1 MRAHRQPMLCAVY
14 GILGGTFDPPHV
26 AHLAVAH
33 TAFEQLGLDHVRLM
47 TAGDPWQKSDQ
58 VVAEAHHRWS
68 MTQLAAAEAS
78 YLVPDDTEIV
88 RSGPTYTIDTLDDLG
103 SDAVLI
109 LGTDSALTVPSWH
122 RAEELLSQISI
133 AVVKR
138 PTVSFDE
145 VRAAIGNVFEALEM
159 PTLDLSATQIRSH
172 IARGRSP
179 RFLVP
184 DSVLS
189 YIESNR
195 LYRSEEA

>member
-1 MRAHRQPMLCAVY
+1 MY

-26 AHLAVAH
+26 AHLAAAH
-33 TAFEQLGLDHVRLM
+33 TAYEQLSLDNVRLM
-47 TAGDPWQKSDQ
+47 TAGDPWQKSDR
-58 VVAEAHHRWS
+58 VVAGAHHRWS
-68 MTQLAAAEAS
+68 MTQLAATGAT

-88 RSGPTYTIDTLDDLG
+88 RAGPTYTIDTLDG
-103 SDAVLI
+103 IGPDAVLI
-109 LGTDSALTVPSWH
+109 LGTDAALTIPSWH
-122 RAEELLSQISI
+122 RAEELLARVTI

-145 VRAAIGNVFEALEM
+145 VTAAIGDVYERLDM
-159 PTLDLSATQIRSH
+159 PTLDLSASQIRAH
-172 IARGRSP
+172 IARGDSP

-195 LYRSEEA
+195 LYRSEPE

>member
-1 MRAHRQPMLCAVY
+1 MLWPVY

-26 AHLAVAH
+26 AHLAAAH
-33 TAFEQLGLDHVRLM
+33 TAYEQLNLDHVRLM
-47 TAGDPWQKSDQ
+47 TAGDPWQKSDR
-58 VVAEAHHRWS
+58 VVANAQHRWS

-78 YLVPDDTEIV
+78 YLLPDDTEVV
-88 RSGPTYTIDTLDDLG
+88 RSGPTYTIDTLDGLG
-103 SDAVLI
+103 PDAVLI
-109 LGTDSALTVPSWH
+109 LGTDSAVTIPSWH
-122 RAEELLSQISI
+122 RSEELLERVAI

-145 VRAAIGNVFEALEM
+145 VSAAIGGVFEALDM
-159 PTLDLSATQIRSH
+159 PTLDLSASQIRGH

-184 DSVLS
+184 DSVLT

-195 LYRSEEA
+195 LYRDDKA

>member
-1 MRAHRQPMLCAVY
+1 VY

-26 AHLAVAH
+26 AHLAAAH

-58 VVAEAHHRWS
+58 VVASAHHRWS
-68 MTQLAAAEAS
+68 MTQLAAAEAT

-88 RSGPTYTIDTLDDLG
+88 RIGPTYTIDTLDGLG
-103 SDAVLI
+103 PGVVLI
-109 LGTDSALTVPSWH
+109 LGTDSALTIPSWH
-122 RAEELLSQISI
+122 RADDLLSRVSI

-145 VRAAIGNVFEALEM
+145 VRAAIGDVFEALDM
-159 PTLDLSATQIRSH
+159 PTLDLSASQIRSH
-172 IARGRSP
+172 ISQGRSP

-195 LYRSEEA
+195 LYRSDQA